1 MPTYVRAQRAWRAY
15 VTCLAATPVAAT
27 ATCGPGP
34 ALRTAPDPGRR
45 APGYA
50 RARRL
55 AEIHSQGPGQSLVD
69 LAWEEI
75 TNTCVL
81 IVRKRECEE
90 TSAVAD
96 VKQSSRQNCRRL
108 ISSPFT
114 KQFSALSLAS
124 VIILLSGTGEN

>member
-1 MPTYVRAQRAWRAY
+1 MWAGVEGCVPEIWLVSGHSDCR
-15 VTCLAATPVAAT
+15 LSS
-27 ATCGPGP
+27 
-34 ALRTAPDPGRR
+34 LPDTV
-45 APGYA
+45 

-55 AEIHSQGPGQSLVD
+55 AEIHSQGPGMSLVD

-96 VKQSSRQNCRRL
+96 VKLSSRQNCRRL

-114 KQFSALSLAS
+114 RQFSALSLAS